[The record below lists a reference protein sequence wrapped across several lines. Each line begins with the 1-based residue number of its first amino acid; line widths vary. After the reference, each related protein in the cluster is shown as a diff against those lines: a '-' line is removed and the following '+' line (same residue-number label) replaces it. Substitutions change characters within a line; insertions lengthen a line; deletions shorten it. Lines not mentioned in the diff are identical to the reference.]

1 MEQWEGEPG
10 RQADLFSLLPG
21 VRGGRA
27 LVEQHGRDHMRSIG
41 RRGGAATRDHY
52 GVGYLRELGRIGRQV
67 RRDLARHR
75 IRFLRFADG
84 EQQKLVPYLPA
95 TSRRRRPIWVRFLIS
110 EGEE

>member
-1 MEQWEGEPG
+1 MEDEHV
-10 RQADLFSLLPG
+10 RQTDLFSLLPG
-21 VRGGRA
+21 VSGGRA
-27 LVEQHGRDHMRSIG
+27 LVQQHGRDHMQVIG
-41 RRGGAATRDHY
+41 QRGGAATRDRY

-75 IRFLRFADG
+75 IRFMRFADG

-95 TSRRRRPIWVRFLIS
+95 KSRRTRPIWVRFVIR